1 MGCWCLLN
9 WLLIC
14 CFVIRDT
21 DGVSSLFWL
30 DAHFDVFS
38 QKCGKYKT
46 PILQELDCISNS
58 RLKTHTI
65 LIDDV
70 RMFKNN
76 KEWAVSVTL
85 DEIVCRL
92 LEINSE
98 YKISY
103 EDGRDDYTFRKDD
116 ILVAYV

>member
-1 MGCWCLLN
+1 
-9 WLLIC
+9 
-14 CFVIRDT
+14 
-21 DGVSSLFWL
+21 
-30 DAHFDVFS
+30 
-38 QKCGKYKT
+38 
-46 PILQELDCISNS
+46 
-58 RLKTHTI
+58 
-65 LIDDV
+65 
-70 RMFKNN
+70 MFKNN